1 MISIIIPTKNES
13 FINQLI
19 QELHNVLVGIIHE
32 IIVVDK
38 SAVPPVIAD
47 AKLIIQK
54 SDGLGKAVLEGLDY
68 ARGDV
73 IVTMDGDGSHRPVD
87 VLKLLNKINGFDIVI
102 GSRFVS
108 GGITKDPTHRRLI
121 SFVFRKIAS
130 FVLDLGVEDSMS
142 GFAAVKKEVYENLQ
156 LNPLG
161 YKINM
166 EIIFKGKKQGY
177 KACEVPIHFEKR
189 KLGRSK
195 AGVRE
200 AFRILR
206 YIFKL
211 KLRLR

>member
-13 FINQLI
+13 FINQLV
-19 QELHNVLVGIIHE
+19 QELHSVLVGISHE

-38 SAVPPVIAD
+38 SSLPPVIAD
-47 AKLIIQK
+47 ARLIIQK

-87 VLKLLNKINGFDIVI
+87 VLKLLDKINSCDIVI

-108 GGITKDPTHRRLI
+108 GGITKDATHRKLI
-121 SFVFRKIAS
+121 SFVFRKFAS
-130 FVLDLGVEDSMS
+130 LVLGFGIKDSMS
-142 GFAAVKKEVYENLQ
+142 GFAAIKKEVYENLR

-166 EIIFKGKKQGY
+166 EIIYKGKKQGY
-177 KACEVPIHFEKR
+177 KVCEVPILFEER
-189 KLGRSK
+189 KLERSK
-195 AGVRE
+195 SGIRE
-200 AFRILR
+200 AFRVFR
-206 YIFKL
+206 YIFEL
-211 KLRLR
+211 KLGLR